1 MKSLTEQQLRDLLKE
16 AWEDGGATYID
27 KPWEHWDNPGQPT
40 KETLEDRDKLFTR
53 LIASV

>member
-16 AWEDGGATYID
+16 AWEDGLIEGFD
-27 KPWEHWDNPGQPT
+27 REWPFSSPP
-40 KETLEDRDKLFTR
+40 ETILASREALFTK